1 MAETSQPQWPSES
14 GEPRPA
20 PAPGGGPTGADR
32 AGADRAVLA
41 AGLALAAVLLG
52 TALLGVAAGF
62 IWSAVAPRPLVVVV
76 ARGSADVVNPETAA
90 FIVAAVWFTAL
101 SLIGGTI
108 SGLLGY
114 LHAVRRHGPA
124 AMLSVLLGALAAA
137 LIARW
142 IGEQSGAA
150 TFHHL
155 LIVSRPGTL
164 LRAPLAL
171 GGVGALAFWPL
182 AAGVT
187 AGGIEAVRYFRDRRV
202 LAQQP
207 GRHAGFRFPTA
218 GPPEPPL
225 PFWTS
230 DGGPPD
236 RA

>member
-1 MAETSQPQWPSES
+1 MTETSQPQWPSES

-20 PAPGGGPTGADR
+20 PAPGGGP

-52 TALLGVAAGF
+52 TALLGAAAGF
-62 IWSAVAPRPLVVVV
+62 IWSAVAPRPLVIVV
-76 ARGSADVVNPETAA
+76 ARGAADVVNPETAA
-90 FIVAAVWFTAL
+90 FIVAAAWFTGL
-101 SLIGGTI
+101 SLIGGAIT
-108 SGLLGY
+108 GLLSY
-114 LHAVRRHGPA
+114 LYAVRRHGPA

-155 LIVSRPGTL
+155 LIVTRPGTL

-187 AGGIEAVRYFRDRRV
+187 AGGIEAVRYFRDRRI

-207 GRHAGFRFPTA
+207 GRHAGSRFPAAST
-218 GPPEPPL
+218 PEPPL
-225 PFWTS
+225 PFRTS

-236 RA
+236 RAPG